1 MFTENQLTEIKSL
14 LQTNK
19 NVVIITH
26 YNPDG
31 DAIGSSLGLK
41 HFLKNLGVDA
51 TVIVPNDFPEI
62 SKMDAKQKK

>member
-1 MFTENQLTEIKSL
+1 MFTQSQLQEIKNL
-14 LQTNK
+14 LLPENK
-19 NVVIITH
+19 VVIITH

-51 TVIVPNDFPEI
+51 TVIVPNDFRNF
-62 SKMDAKQKK
+62 